1 MNIKILLS
9 KLLFHAK
16 NDRIFFSFKISYNNG
31 YNLVKSVEQMSNQNK
46 QTSIFMWKFSP
57 WFVFLLEGIS
67 WRILQAWNF
76 NDLLEFSYFQ
86 TSMYVHQVLKR
97 VKTSLK
103 GQCKLRVYIIRKC
116 IYVPFAIFYLFFFCI
131 SSTQFDQT
139 FHAKDN
145 KQQ

>member
-1 MNIKILLS
+1 MSMSVCENSLS
-9 KLLFHAK
+9 
-16 NDRIFFSFKISYNNG
+16 
-31 YNLVKSVEQMSNQNK
+31 
-46 QTSIFMWKFSP
+46 
-57 WFVFLLEGIS
+57 FVFLLEGIS

-116 IYVPFAIFYLFFFCI
+116 IYVRSICNFLPFFFAFLPHNSTKLFMERTTNNSKGGFFSEDLILLVI
-131 SSTQFDQT
+131 SSNFGTKSLPTNLFS
-139 FHAKDN
+139 KS
-145 KQQ
+145 

>member
-1 MNIKILLS
+1 MNKCQIKI
-9 KLLFHAK
+9 
-16 NDRIFFSFKISYNNG
+16 
-31 YNLVKSVEQMSNQNK
+31 NK
-46 QTSIFMWKFSP
+46 PLYLCENSP

-116 IYVPFAIFYLFFFCI
+116 IYVPFPIFYLFFFAFLPHNSTKLFKQRTTNNSKGGFFSEDLILLVI
-131 SSTQFDQT
+131 SSNFGTKSLPTKLFS
-139 FHAKDN
+139 KS
-145 KQQ
+145 